1 MSRTSSI
8 PVPPQPQQQQSTST
22 TITPSPTSPPRP
34 LPALPLPPSPAPV
47 PKHSPSPSTSPLPG
61 QQPQQQQQPRK
72 RPDLESALLN
82 PNEVVYLTAGGTET
96 LASGQDL
103 TRTESYPDHDHYHDA
118 DIDPADVDDNMLA
131 RAHTGASDILLGN
144 DDHRG
149 HRSRQASEG
158 STSPNVVRR
167 GSLVSNDSGRG
178 SNSTPQQRVQQ
189 RKMMYAQQASL
200 GLDAEIK
207 AEEQNQPPKRRS
219 IFRNTGTAS
228 TPDLTTL
235 IRGSKAFKRNGK
247 QGNGDQPAMPVSHHA
262 MGKGPGNSTAASS
275 STAIGS
281 HIGSHLT
288 SSTSSLTGR
297 SRNQPNPPT
306 RNTDWERLSAS
317 YSNDHQRG
325 MPSIAETPSTE
336 AVGRHASSDDGYK
349 KRKPKGMFGRMFGS
363 SNSQKE
369 QHGPLTSSS
378 QISLSARSN
387 HDVGS
392 PTQSQS
398 PQFAGSNFPGNNN
411 YNFEMHQHASA
422 SSGHLPLNGA
432 VQPQPSSARPPIPQ
446 RPSVPIV
453 SKVEKRASV
462 DTLDHPPLPEPK
474 RSGTASSAGLPDHDP
489 KTGEVTEV
497 VLDRV
502 ESPVPINHTR
512 HTSITSVG
520 SANVEQP
527 PMAHVLPRENVDG
540 AQHRPPV
547 PRRVTGEDASK
558 SPKGGRNAP
567 SFTDDVSGLL
577 DRISHGDAS
586 GRGGVR
592 VGAAT
597 GAVAGIVAGAAVV
610 AGHDTPNSDHLQVS
624 PEIPNSTHYSPAL
637 TASPG
642 RSQSFTE
649 RSPSMSRQPGSRSG
663 THDEGLVPEPLP
675 VPSGD
680 IRTSGAPNADA
691 PITAEQQSTPVVTT
705 SDGAEGDAP
714 PQDTPRQPSQRSDTG
729 EWPLRHDSLSK
740 SPSSQQQWDRQLSR
754 PTSSGSG
761 PLVDEPITIEVSGS
775 PSESMVNL
783 NDLGD
788 AEERGAQLAREF
800 FDDDPSTVPADKVA
814 MFIGGPRP
822 VNNFALRYYMQY
834 FDMRGLKLDQ
844 AFRDLC
850 GKLHLKAE
858 SQEID
863 RIIEGFSGRFFE
875 CNPNTVLGTP
885 GIVHTVTA
893 AMLMLNTDLHI
904 AELAKHMSR
913 TDFVRNAMR
922 AIQESMPDREMSPEP
937 GLASDSGSLRH
948 LDSHS
953 AAQSTSSIRLRAA
966 SSNLGSTPRNAS
978 GSLASPVSEIS
989 LTSPSTQ
996 DLRSRGASSTTV
1008 NSFTYTK
1015 AWEIEAENFLRDI
1028 YTNVRNERILLPI
1041 ASLPGNE
1048 GKNGGGLSSLS
1059 LRPPGQRGQQ
1069 QFQPLAPALGFAGNL
1084 SHTVIKEQED
1094 ETRSVQSVQTTST
1107 LEEMT
1112 DVELALLGAPWAK
1125 EGLLHRKIQ
1134 VEAHGKRAPKKD
1146 WKQYFVVIQKGD
1158 LHMFIFGQGSGSFGG
1173 GSVGGGNWMSNAK
1186 ATGEYSLMHAMAMAL
1201 PKPGYSAQRPYCFT
1215 VTLPSGEIS
1224 VFQAGTEE
1232 LVAEWVATCNYWAA
1246 RKSRQPL
1253 PGGVSNMEY
1262 GWSRALGHEDFEDKA
1277 SVRSARS
1284 GLSRLGGLNAR
1295 VRGAAAVPTHGPDK
1309 IHINEWKPPPHATMP
1324 STLDEEAQLDA
1335 LLAYVQKLKEE
1346 LEQHKA
1352 IEEPMA
1358 RLYTAGSKN
1367 ALKARENW
1375 TAKSRYIHSEI
1386 FKYETYVEALRN
1398 AIGLRVQKQGE
1409 KKLERSLQR
1418 STLSLQQQQEAAR
1431 RRPVNGSRTSSEQG
1445 SGQSYTTGEDGG
1457 HVTPTK

>member
-1 MSRTSSI
+1 MSRTGSL
-8 PVPPQPQQQQSTST
+8 PVAPQQSQPQQSASAA
-22 TITPSPTSPPRP
+22 IAPSPTSPPRP
-34 LPALPLPPSPAPV
+34 LPALPLASSPAT
-47 PKHSPSPSTSPLPG
+47 KHSPSPSTSPLPG
-61 QQPQQQQQPRK
+61 QQPQQQAQQQQQQQQRK
-72 RPDLESALLN
+72 PRPDLESALLN

-96 LASGQDL
+96 LSSTQDL
-103 TRTESYPDHDHYHDA
+103 ASAEAYPDHDHYHDA
-118 DIDPADVDDNMLA
+118 DIDPVDIDDAMLA
-131 RAHTGASDILLGN
+131 RAHTGASDLLGN
-144 DDHRG
+144 DDHRAAG
-149 HRSRQASEG
+149 RSRQASESG
-158 STSPNVVRR
+158 STSPNVARR
-167 GSLVSNDSGRG
+167 GSVVSNDSGRG

-219 IFRNTGTAS
+219 IFRNAGTAS

-235 IRGSKAFKRNGK
+235 IRGSKAFKRSNK
-247 QGNGDQPAMPVSHHA
+247 QANSDQPAMPVSHHA

-288 SSTSSLTGR
+288 SSTSSLTSR
-297 SRNQPNPPT
+297 SRNAPHPPT

-336 AVGRHASSDDGYK
+336 AVARHASADDGYK

-363 SNSQKE
+363 SNSQKD
-369 QHGPLTSSS
+369 HGPLTSSS

-387 HDVGS
+387 HDLGS

-432 VQPQPSSARPPIPQ
+432 LQPQPSSARPPIPQ

-462 DTLDHPPLPEPK
+462 DTLDHAPLADPK
-474 RSGTASSAGLPDHDP
+474 RSGTASSAGLPDPGITHDL
-489 KTGEVTEV
+489 KTGEPTEV

-502 ESPVPINHTR
+502 DSPVQINHTR
-512 HTSITSVG
+512 HTSINSVG
-520 SANVEQP
+520 SANIEQP
-527 PMAHVLPRENVDG
+527 PMAHVLPRDNVDG

-547 PRRVTGEDASK
+547 PRRVTGEDPAK
-558 SPKGGRNAP
+558 SPKRNAP

-592 VGAAT
+592 VAGAA
-597 GAVAGIVAGAAVV
+597 GAAAGIVAGAAAV
-610 AGHDTPNSDHLQVS
+610 GHDTPNSDHL
-624 PEIPNSTHYSPAL
+624 
-637 TASPG
+637 
-642 RSQSFTE
+642 
-649 RSPSMSRQPGSRSG
+649 
-663 THDEGLVPEPLP
+663 
-675 VPSGD
+675 
-680 IRTSGAPNADA
+680 
-691 PITAEQQSTPVVTT
+691 
-705 SDGAEGDAP
+705 
-714 PQDTPRQPSQRSDTG
+714 
-729 EWPLRHDSLSK
+729 
-740 SPSSQQQWDRQLSR
+740 QQQWDRQLSR

-775 PSESMVNL
+775 PSESMANL
-783 NDLGD
+783 NDLAD

-800 FDDDPSTVPADKVA
+800 FDDDTTTVPADKVA

-966 SSNLGSTPRNAS
+966 SANLGSTPRNAS
-978 GSLASPVSEIS
+978 GSLASPVSEVS
-989 LTSPSTQ
+989 LSSPSTQ

-1015 AWEIEAENFLRDI
+1015 AWEVEAETFLRDI

-1048 GKNGGGLSSLS
+1048 AKNGGGLSSLS

-1084 SHTVIKEQED
+1084 SHTVIREQED

-1107 LEEMT
+1107 LEDMT

-1158 LHMFIFGQGSGSFGG
+1158 LHMFVFGQGGGSFGG

-1262 GWSRALGHEDFEDKA
+1262 GWSRAFGPEDIEDKA

-1295 VRGAAAVPTHGPDK
+1295 VRGTAGTPTHGPDK

-1324 STLDEEAQLDA
+1324 STLDEEAQLDS

-1346 LEQHKA
+1346 LEQHKS
-1352 IEEPMA
+1352 IEEPMS

-1418 STLSLQQQQEAAR
+1418 STLSLQQQQEAAAR
-1431 RRPVNGSRTSSEQG
+1431 RRPVNGSRTSSDQG
-1445 SGQSYTTGEDGG
+1445 SGQSFTTGEDGG